1 MSKFIMLMGLPASGK
16 STVSEDLSQQF
27 NAEILS
33 SDQLRKELYDNEG
46 NQDNNQ
52 KVFEELNKRA
62 NRLLAEGK
70 NVIYDSTNL
79 NRKKRKHL
87 INHVIKADEK
97 IIFYLNTHFNTC
109 LERDKNRSRVVGRE
123 VIERMYKNLHIPV
136 LNEGWDEVNFI
147 YENKMVL
154 NVLHRYSLEEVLVKG
169 LSHDE
174 LFEKLGLI
182 IPEFND
188 ILNLAQDSSYHSFSV
203 SRHTYHVY
211 KHILENYEGDIKTEM
226 LWAGVF
232 HDLGKAFCKSFFN
245 YKGEEGKYANF
256 LGHEYVSSQLAAFYL
271 NQLTYSQEFINRVVN
286 LVQFHMMPM
295 KASDKKM
302 KEIQVYIGEDLF
314 DNLMFLHEADTL
326 AK

>member
-16 STVSEDLSQQF
+16 STVAEDLSQQF
-27 NAEILS
+27 NAQILS
-33 SDQLRKELYDNEG
+33 SDQLRKELYGNEG

-52 KVFEELNKRA
+52 NVFEELNKRA
-62 NRLLAEGK
+62 NRLLAEGI

-97 IIFYLNTHFNTC
+97 LIFYLNTHLNTC
-109 LERDKNRSRVVGRE
+109 LERDKARSRIVGKE

-136 LNEGWDEVNFI
+136 LNEGWNEVTFI
-147 YENKMVL
+147 YENKMIL
-154 NVLHRYSLEEVLVKG
+154 NIYQRYSSEETLLKG

-174 LFEKLGLI
+174 LFGKLSLI
-182 IPEFND
+182 VPEFND

-211 KHILENYEGDIKTEM
+211 KYILDNYEGNFKMEM

-232 HDLGKAFCKSFFN
+232 HDLGKAFCKSFIN
-245 YKGEEGKYANF
+245 YKGEESKYANF
-256 LGHEYVSSQLAAFYL
+256 LGHEYVSSQLAAWYL
-271 NQLTYSQEFINRVVN
+271 NQLTYGQDFINRVVN

-302 KEIQVYIGEDLF
+302 KEIQGYIGEDLF